1 MLLFSALLK
10 KNQRSPEE
18 QAEMEEHAALNV
30 LRRWGEMNEFLPGAL
45 PLVPE
50 HVEIRSLQNQDNPGL
65 PQVRTITTDS
75 HSSSSDDVLLL
86 ALLHVDMCFRVTF
99 TCGWTCF
106 PRMSRPRPLLTSSPA
121 YPNSRWTHSEIQSSR
136 TLWTSWDLIP
146 LKYCLAVDEE
156 RPIMF

>member
-18 QAEMEEHAALNV
+18 QAEMEEHAALSV

-65 PQVRTITTDS
+65 PQVRTITTVQTVTAPAVTRYYYLHCYMWTYVSGTRS
-75 HSSSSDDVLLL
+75 HVGG
-86 ALLHVDMCFRVTF
+86 HVSHGCP
-99 TCGWTCF
+99 G
-106 PRMSRPRPLLTSSPA
+106 PA
-121 YPNSRWTHSEIQSSR
+121 R
-136 TLWTSWDLIP
+136 
-146 LKYCLAVDEE
+146 C
-156 RPIMF
+156 